1 MRATY
6 CEGMVSHRIARS
18 VFTRREHHFRAVI
31 PILLQSGTDVLV
43 FFCGESRYLAPS
55 DVIWSHKCY

>member
-31 PILLQSGTDVLV
+31 PITISVRYSCVSV
-43 FFCGESRYLAPS
+43 FYGENRYLAPS
-55 DVIWSHKCY
+55 YAIWSYERY